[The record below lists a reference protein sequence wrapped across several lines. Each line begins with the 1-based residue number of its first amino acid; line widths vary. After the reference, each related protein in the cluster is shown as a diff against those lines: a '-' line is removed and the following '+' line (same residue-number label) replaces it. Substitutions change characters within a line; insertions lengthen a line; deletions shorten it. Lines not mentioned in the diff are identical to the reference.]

1 MNRFVFLSSR
11 RCALPPG
18 AVRWVARRVR
28 QPYAMYIL
36 RRKLPKAAR
45 WSPAPAMPP
54 AHEPGLHGLPGREGL
69 SRGGTGSAFRASQ
82 SAGTRNFE
90 TMSACG
96 TCIGRP
102 RIEPHCRPQDQRSM
116 VVLPCRRIASDSVRL
131 SPVSEFFPQQ
141 TWKFTDYLYMAIRF
155 GILHDIRT

>member
-1 MNRFVFLSSR
+1 MNRFVFYRPDAVRCRQGLSSGLPAGSGSR
-11 RCALPPG
+11 TRCIYSGGNYRKRPDGPPLRPCRLPMNL
-18 AVRWVARRVR
+18 AC
-28 QPYAMYIL
+28 MDF
-36 RRKLPKAAR
+36 
-45 WSPAPAMPP
+45 
-54 AHEPGLHGLPGREGL
+54 PGREGL